1 MANTLEQNF
10 IIAAKLEPATCFK
23 IQAMLRCL
31 QDNTNTCIDLIAPE
45 HDGGNTVAFN
55 LLAGGHRL
63 DLQDCC
69 DLRNVTLSEN
79 HFTARP

>member
-10 IIAAKLEPATCFK
+10 IITAKLNPPSCFK

-31 QDNTNTCIDLIAPE
+31 QHNTNTCVDLIAPLY
-45 HDGGNTVAFN
+45 DGGNTVAFS
-55 LLAGGHRL
+55 LLAGGHRH

-79 HFTARP
+79 NFIA

>member
-10 IIAAKLEPATCFK
+10 IIAAKLEPAICVK

-31 QDNTNTCIDLIAPE
+31 QENTNTCVDLIAPE

-55 LLAGGHRL
+55 LLAGGNRL
-63 DLQDCC
+63 NLQDCC

-79 HFTARP
+79 NFTTCP